1 MPVFDLVTAGEAFE
15 DLIFAGLSR
24 LPRVGEETRTS
35 QFARTAGGG
44 AIITAVA
51 AARSGLRCRVISA
64 LNPSAADLL
73 IGEGIAVT
81 DLRRPHEPPAV
92 SAALSTAH
100 NRTFVTFTGVN
111 DRLESRL
118 FSPLRRVAARH
129 VHFAFCPSRC
139 VRWRPVLA
147 SLRRRRITT
156 SWDFGWNERLL
167 GDPGF
172 LPLVDALDYFLL
184 NEQEAILYARKP
196 RLSSALAFWQ
206 RSTHC
211 TVVKLG
217 RRGSCWVSPDL
228 DIEVPA
234 PVVRVVDTTGAGD
247 AFNGGFLAARL
258 QGAPP
263 AKALRA
269 GNRLGALSARR
280 AGGVDALRRGSGRR

>member
-1 MPVFDLVTAGEAFE
+1 VPVFDLVTAGDAFE
-15 DLIFAGLSR
+15 DLVFAGLPR
-24 LPRVGEETRTS
+24 LPRVGEEIRTK

-44 AIITAVA
+44 ALITAVA

-64 LNPSAADLL
+64 LHPAAAALL

-81 DLRRPHEPPAV
+81 NLRRPHEEPAI
-92 SAALSTAH
+92 SAALSTPH

-118 FSPLRRVAARH
+118 FAPLRRVAARH

-184 NEQEAILYARKP
+184 NEQEAALYARKP
-196 RLSSALAFWQ
+196 RLSSAFAFWK
-206 RSTHC
+206 RRTGC

-217 RRGSCWVSPDL
+217 RRGSCWLSPDL
-228 DIEVPA
+228 DITIPA
-234 PVVRVVDTTGAGD
+234 RAVRVVDTTGAGD

-258 QGAPP
+258 RGAPP
-263 AKALRA
+263 GKALQA
-269 GNRLGALSARR
+269 GNRLGARSARR
-280 AGGVDALRRGSGRR
+280 AGGVDALRRDRGRR